1 MQAMIKKMTAVVS
14 AALLGVGVAAAS
26 EPRSNPADSQPSKQA
41 PKPSAKATAKAHSKA
56 TPKTSA
62 KAKTANR
69 AQVGQASWYG
79 KAFHG
84 RPTASGEE
92 YDMFQL
98 TAAHRSLP
106 LGTWVKVTNLR
117 NGKWAVLKVNDRG
130 PYVGNRILD
139 VSYGA
144 AQALNFRG
152 RGVEKVSIEVVQPQT
167 VAMAERPPAFD
178 RDTD

>member
-1 MQAMIKKMTAVVS
+1 MQGMIKQLTAVVS
-14 AALLGVGVAAAS
+14 ATLLSVGLAAAS
-26 EPRSNPADSQPSKQA
+26 DPGSASADSRSVKSA
-41 PKPSAKATAKAHSKA
+41 SKPSVNASSKNQAAK
-56 TPKTSA
+56 
-62 KAKTANR
+62 R

-167 VAMAERPPAFD
+167 VAMAERTPTFE

>member
-1 MQAMIKKMTAVVS
+1 MLKNIATVTS
-14 AALLGVGVAAAS
+14 ALLISAGLAYAS
-26 EPRSNPADSQPSKQA
+26 EPASTKSSTTETRP
-41 PKPSAKATAKAHSKA
+41 ATAKTK
-56 TPKTSA
+56 PA
-62 KAKTANR
+62 KAKTTKK
-69 AQVGQASWYG
+69 AQIGVASWYG

-84 RPTASGEE
+84 RTTASGEE

-130 PYVGNRILD
+130 PFVGDRILD

-144 AQALNFRG
+144 AQVLNFRG
-152 RGVEKVSIEVVQPQT
+152 RGVEKVIIEVVEPQT
-167 VAMAERPPAFD
+167 YARAD
-178 RDTD
+178 RGPELDRNND

>member
-1 MQAMIKKMTAVVS
+1 LKGNLMRGIMKTILTALT
-14 AALLGVGVAAAS
+14 ALFLSLGV
-26 EPRSNPADSQPSKQA
+26 
-41 PKPSAKATAKAHSKA
+41 ATASDPVSDSRSAESK
-56 TPKTSA
+56 KSTSQNA
-62 KAKTANR
+62 KKAKKTM
-69 AQVGQASWYG
+69 VGEASWYG

-84 RPTASGEE
+84 RTTASGEE

-98 TAAHRSLP
+98 TAAHKSLP
-106 LGTWVKVTNLR
+106 LGTYVKVTNLR

-152 RGVEKVSIEVVQPQT
+152 RGVEKVKIEVIEPRT
-167 VAMAERPPAFD
+167 MAMADATNTVD
-178 RDTD
+178 

>member
-1 MQAMIKKMTAVVS
+1 MRGNKTIAGVLSVLLLS
-14 AALLGVGVAAAS
+14 AGIAAAS
-26 EPRSNPADSQPSKQA
+26 DPGTTVKTKAAPAKSSTQA
-41 PKPSAKATAKAHSKA
+41 KAVKATAPARK
-56 TPKTSA
+56 
-62 KAKTANR
+62 
-69 AQVGQASWYG
+69 AQVGTASWYG

-84 RPTASGEE
+84 RPTASGED

-106 LGTWVKVTNLR
+106 LGTYVKVTNLR

-144 AQALNFRG
+144 AHALNFRG
-152 RGVEKVSIEVVQPQT
+152 RGVERVKVEVIESQT
-167 VAMAERPPAFD
+167 VAMAD
-178 RDTD
+178 SVTTLD

>member
-1 MQAMIKKMTAVVS
+1 MLKNIATVVS
-14 AALLGVGVAAAS
+14 MLLFSVGFAAAS
-26 EPRSNPADSQPSKQA
+26 DPGTTKVKTPAAGSSPVIKTNTSSK
-41 PKPSAKATAKAHSKA
+41 PG
-56 TPKTSA
+56 A
-62 KAKTANR
+62 KAKKP
-69 AQVGQASWYG
+69 QVGNASWYG

-84 RPTASGEE
+84 RQTASGED

-106 LGTWVKVTNLR
+106 LGTYVKVTNLR

-152 RGVEKVSIEVVQPQT
+152 RGVEKVQVEVVEPQT
-167 VAMAERPPAFD
+167 LAMADSIITME
-178 RDTD
+178 

>member
-1 MQAMIKKMTAVVS
+1 MRGSLKNLATVAS
-14 AALLGVGVAAAS
+14 ALLLSVGLATASDPGTTDSRTTKLASKPAAS
-26 EPRSNPADSQPSKQA
+26 KGKPAKRS
-41 PKPSAKATAKAHSKA
+41 
-56 TPKTSA
+56 
-62 KAKTANR
+62 
-69 AQVGQASWYG
+69 QVGQASWYG

-130 PYVGNRILD
+130 PYVGDRILD

-144 AQALNFRG
+144 AQVLNFRG
-152 RGVEKVSIEVVQPQT
+152 RGVEKVSIEVVEPQT
-167 VAMAERPPAFD
+167 VAMANRTPAMVGNLV
-178 RDTD
+178 RNNE

>member
-1 MQAMIKKMTAVVS
+1 MRGMLKNVATVASVLLLTAGLAVASDPGTTASRGTKTKAQAAKTRP
-14 AALLGVGVAAAS
+14 G
-26 EPRSNPADSQPSKQA
+26 
-41 PKPSAKATAKAHSKA
+41 SAK
-56 TPKTSA
+56 KT
-62 KAKTANR
+62 
-69 AQVGQASWYG
+69 QVGQASWYG

-106 LGTWVKVTNLR
+106 LGTYVKVTNLR

-144 AQALNFRG
+144 AQVLNFRG
-152 RGVEKVSIEVVQPQT
+152 RGVEKVSIEVIEPQT
-167 VAMAERPPAFD
+167 VAMAEINALE
-178 RDTD
+178 

>member
-1 MQAMIKKMTAVVS
+1 MLKYIATVVS
-14 AALLGVGVAAAS
+14 ALLLSVGFAAAS
-26 EPRSNPADSQPSKQA
+26 DPGTTKVKTPAASPNAPSKST
-41 PKPSAKATAKAHSKA
+41 PSARNQGKK
-56 TPKTSA
+56 
-62 KAKTANR
+62 

-84 RPTASGEE
+84 RPTASGED

-106 LGTWVKVTNLR
+106 LGTYVKVTNLR

-144 AQALNFRG
+144 AQVLNFRG
-152 RGVEKVSIEVVQPQT
+152 RGVEKVKVEVVEPQT
-167 VAMAERPPAFD
+167 MAMA
-178 RDTD
+178 DTQSTIQ

>member
-1 MQAMIKKMTAVVS
+1 MRGTLKNIAAVTS
-14 AALLGVGVAAAS
+14 ILLLSIGFAAAS
-26 EPRSNPADSQPSKQA
+26 DPGTTKVETQAALKLTPKLA
-41 PKPSAKATAKAHSKA
+41 PKPGSKA
-56 TPKTSA
+56 TTRVSA
-62 KAKTANR
+62 KNP
-69 AQVGQASWYG
+69 QVGTASWYG

-84 RPTASGEE
+84 RPTASGED

-98 TAAHRSLP
+98 TAAHRRLP
-106 LGTWVKVTNLR
+106 LGTYVKVTNLR

-152 RGVEKVSIEVVQPQT
+152 RGVEKVSVEVVEAQT
-167 VAMAERPPAFD
+167 VARAESISSLE
-178 RDTD
+178 

>member
-1 MQAMIKKMTAVVS
+1 MLKNIATVVS
-14 AALLGVGVAAAS
+14 ALLLTAGFAAAS
-26 EPRSNPADSQPSKQA
+26 DPGTTDSRGTKTKIQAAKSRSSF
-41 PKPSAKATAKAHSKA
+41 AKK
-56 TPKTSA
+56 
-62 KAKTANR
+62 

-106 LGTWVKVTNLR
+106 LGTYVKVTNLR

-144 AQALNFRG
+144 AQVLNFRG
-152 RGVEKVSIEVVQPQT
+152 RGVEKVSIEVIEPQT
-167 VAMAERPPAFD
+167 VAMAD
-178 RDTD
+178 INTLD

>member
-1 MQAMIKKMTAVVS
+1 MMKNIVTVLS
-14 AALLGVGVAAAS
+14 ALLLCVGFAAAS
-26 EPRSNPADSQPSKQA
+26 DPGTTKVKTPAAGSNP
-41 PKPSAKATAKAHSKA
+41 TSKA
-56 TPKTSA
+56 LSRPSVAAKSRTSA
-62 KAKTANR
+62 KQ
-69 AQVGQASWYG
+69 AQVGNASWYG

-84 RPTASGEE
+84 RPTASGED

-106 LGTWVKVTNLR
+106 LGTFVKVTNLR

-152 RGVEKVSIEVVQPQT
+152 RGVEKVKVEVIEPQT
-167 VAMAERPPAFD
+167 VALADSFTALD
-178 RDTD
+178 

>member
-1 MQAMIKKMTAVVS
+1 MRGMLKDISTVVS
-14 AALLGVGVAAAS
+14 ALLLAAGLAYAS
-26 EPRSNPADSQPSKQA
+26 EPGPA
-41 PKPSAKATAKAHSKA
+41 KPSATESRPASG
-56 TPKTSA
+56 KTKSGT
-62 KAKTANR
+62 KTKK

-130 PYVGNRILD
+130 PYVGDRILD

-144 AQALNFRG
+144 AQILNFRG
-152 RGVEKVSIEVVQPQT
+152 RGVEKVSIEVVEPQT
-167 VAMAERPPAFD
+167 FAMDRSPVLT

>member
-1 MQAMIKKMTAVVS
+1 MLKKLTAVVTTL
-14 AALLGVGVAAAS
+14 LLGVGLATAS
-26 EPRSNPADSQPSKQA
+26 DPGSSNSGSSKPSSADSRPTKRASKPA
-41 PKPSAKATAKAHSKA
+41 SKA
-56 TPKTSA
+56 KPA
-62 KAKTANR
+62 KL

-98 TAAHRSLP
+98 TAAHRKLP

-130 PYVGNRILD
+130 PFVGNRILD

-144 AQALNFRG
+144 AQVLNFRG
-152 RGVEKVSIEVVQPQT
+152 RGIEKVKVEVVEPQT
-167 VAMAERPPAFD
+167 LAVANDSFTTVD
-178 RDTD
+178 

>member
-1 MQAMIKKMTAVVS
+1 MLKNIATVVS
-14 AALLGVGVAAAS
+14 ALLLSVGFAAAS
-26 EPRSNPADSQPSKQA
+26 DPGTTKVKTPAASPTLTKSA
-41 PKPSAKATAKAHSKA
+41 PTAKNQGK
-56 TPKTSA
+56 K
-62 KAKTANR
+62 

-84 RPTASGEE
+84 RPTASGED

-106 LGTWVKVTNLR
+106 LGTYVKVTNLR

-144 AQALNFRG
+144 AQVLNFRG
-152 RGVEKVSIEVVQPQT
+152 RGVEKVKVEVVEAQT
-167 VAMAERPPAFD
+167 MAMA
-178 RDTD
+178 DTNSTIQ

>member
-1 MQAMIKKMTAVVS
+1 MLKNITTVVS
-14 AALLGVGVAAAS
+14 ALLLSVGFAAAS
-26 EPRSNPADSQPSKQA
+26 DPGATKVKPPAASPIS
-41 PKPSAKATAKAHSKA
+41 SSKA
-56 TPKTSA
+56 VSKPGKQLR
-62 KAKTANR
+62 K

-106 LGTWVKVTNLR
+106 LGTYVKVTNLR

-130 PYVGNRILD
+130 PYVGDRILD

-152 RGVEKVSIEVVQPQT
+152 RGIEKVKVEVVEPQT
-167 VAMAERPPAFD
+167 LAMGD
-178 RDTD
+178 SLSTID